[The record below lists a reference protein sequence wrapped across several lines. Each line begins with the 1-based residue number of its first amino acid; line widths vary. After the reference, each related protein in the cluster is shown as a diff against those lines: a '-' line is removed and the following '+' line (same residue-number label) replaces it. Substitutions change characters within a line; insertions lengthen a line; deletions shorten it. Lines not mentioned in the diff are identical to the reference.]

1 MQISIAIRGRKQIVA
16 ATAIALTC
24 AYVALAGSRCLAAW
38 FGDRGDLSSLQNA
51 VSLDSGNADYRNH
64 LGRYYALV
72 ARDPASAIAPYQ
84 AAVHLNP
91 HSARYWFD
99 LASAYQVLADPSDQ
113 TSALEHAIDAEP
125 TSPDVAWEA
134 ANLYLVQG
142 KTARA
147 LQEFRVVL
155 ANDSS
160 LGDTAMRLCWR
171 IEPDVEALLRDV
183 VPASSDAYIAFLNLL
198 LSREETAGASRVWDA
213 LMQTSQPFERRYV
226 SDYFQYLIRHREV
239 DQAVRVWRQ
248 GARRFELSSYLP
260 SNTSL
265 MVNGNFS
272 LDVLNEGLDWHYE
285 KQPGVQ
291 LTLDNSEFHSGPRS
305 LSISF
310 DGPGIS
316 DAGIFEL
323 VPVQPNTDYEF
334 SAYYKNG
341 EIEGAGGP
349 HFTVQDMYNP
359 ATIYYDSDE
368 LKDAGFWK
376 LASGNFTTGS
386 DCKLVVVRVRRLPAG
401 SPIRGKLWIDDFR
414 LERKQQ

>member
-24 AYVALAGSRCLAAW
+24 AYIAFAGSRCLAAW

-72 ARDPASAIAPYQ
+72 ARDPASAIAPYL

-99 LASAYQVLADPSDQ
+99 LSSAYQVLADPSDQ
-113 TSALEHAIDAEP
+113 TSALEHAIDADP
-125 TSPDVAWEA
+125 TTPDVAWEA

-248 GARRFELSSYLP
+248 GARRFALSSYLP